1 MSFFD
6 EMKKILER
14 LKELVNYEIE
24 STNQTILSF
33 SVRCEVSYN
42 EMRKICNG
50 RAKDIKLST
59 ICKICNNSHI
69 QIADIFIVNKDID
82 VIVRYK
88 DDRFRVRIKKC

>member
-69 QIADIFIVNKDID
+69 QIADIFIANKDVD
-82 VIVRYK
+82 VVIRYK
-88 DDRFRVRIKKC
+88 NDRFRVRIKKC